1 MAGEMHEIAPTR
13 EGVNSNTVVDRWLS
27 SASDSEHSGKYDE
40 ALSAFC
46 TVRALLNKS
55 NFC

>member
-1 MAGEMHEIAPTR
+1 
-13 EGVNSNTVVDRWLS
+13 WLS

-46 TVRALLNKS
+46 TVR
-55 NFC
+55 

>member
-1 MAGEMHEIAPTR
+1 
-13 EGVNSNTVVDRWLS
+13 DRWLS

-46 TVRALLNKS
+46 TVR
-55 NFC
+55 